1 MQGDLRVHSGGV
13 GGLRGRRLLSVHP
26 EAPEPEVAT
35 QHADTVATD
44 VVSASLLSPQL
55 RGLTVGI
62 VAVITLVAFEGMGVM
77 TAMPVAVRELN
88 GLGAYAWAF
97 NGYIVT
103 TLVAMVVSGQQCDA
117 IGPRRPLIAAIVLF
131 CIGAVIAGTAPSM
144 VVFVAG
150 RMVQGMGGGALI
162 VAVYV
167 VIGRVF
173 PDSLKP
179 RAFSALAAA
188 WVLPALIG
196 PVLAGFLADHV
207 SWRAVFLLVPFFAL
221 PPLLVLVPRLR
232 GHDGPIGDI
241 TPRVGHTRAAL
252 VAGLGLIA
260 LQSAS
265 ERRGWLGIALAAVGV
280 VILVPSAR
288 HLLPAGS
295 LRFARGLPTVISLR
309 GVIAG
314 AFFGAEAF
322 VPLALHDIRGVSTT
336 LAGMAIAIGSLAWT
350 VSSAVQGSSR
360 VHLSR
365 VMFLRIGTAL
375 AATCLATVPLSLVSV
390 LPPWL
395 AVVSWAIGAAGMGF
409 AFPSLSVLTLR
420 LSPPADQGANSAA
433 LQVSD
438 SMGSVVLLAAAGTVH
453 AAAVANGGATESTY
467 TLIWLSMA
475 VIMLVAMQL
484 SRRVAVRAA

>member
-1 MQGDLRVHSGGV
+1 MQGDLRIHSDRW
-13 GGLRGRRLLSVHP
+13 LPGRRLLTAHP
-26 EAPEPEVAT
+26 EVPEPELSTRPAES
-35 QHADTVATD
+35 
-44 VVSASLLSPQL
+44 SAHSGIDPALLSPQF

-62 VAVITLVAFEGMGVM
+62 ITVITLVAFEGIGVM

-117 IGPRRPLIAAIVLF
+117 IGPRRPLAAAIVLF
-131 CIGAVIAGTAPSM
+131 CAGAVIAGTAPSM
-144 VVFVAG
+144 IVFVAG
-150 RMVQGMGGGALI
+150 RMVQGLGGGALI

-167 VIGRVF
+167 VIGRAF

-196 PVLAGFLADHV
+196 PVAAGFLADHW

-221 PPLLVLVPRLR
+221 PPLLVLIPRLR
-232 GHDGPIGDI
+232 AHDGPLGDI
-241 TPRVGHTRAAL
+241 SNKVGHTRAAL
-252 VAGLGLIA
+252 AAGIGLIA

-265 ERRGWLGIALAAVGV
+265 ERRGLVGV
-280 VILVPSAR
+280 VFALIGIAILVPSAR

-295 LRFARGLPTVISLR
+295 LRFKRGLPTVIALR
-309 GVIAG
+309 GVMAG

-322 VPLALHDIRGVSTT
+322 IPLALHDIRGLSTT
-336 LAGMAIAIGSLAWT
+336 LAGMSIAIGSLAWT
-350 VSSAVQGSSR
+350 VSSSIQGSSR
-360 VHLSR
+360 VHVTR
-365 VMFLRIGTAL
+365 VMFLRLGTAL
-375 AATCLATVPLSLVSV
+375 TAVCLATLPLSLLAGV
-390 LPPWL
+390 PPWL
-395 AVVSWAIGAAGMGF
+395 AAVSWAIGAAGMGF
-409 AFPSLSVLTLR
+409 AFPSLSILTLR

-453 AAAVANGGATESTY
+453 AAAVANGGATAATY
-467 TLIWLSMA
+467 TTIWLAMA
-475 VIMLVAMQL
+475 AIMVVAMQL
-484 SRRVAVRAA
+484 SRRAVRTP

>member
-1 MQGDLRVHSGGV
+1 M
-13 GGLRGRRLLSVHP
+13 SV
-26 EAPEPEVAT
+26 
-35 QHADTVATD
+35 QDADTVASYT
-44 VVSASLLSPQL
+44 VAPTLLSPEL

-62 VAVITLVAFEGMGVM
+62 VAVITLVAFEGIGVM

-103 TLVAMVVSGQQCDA
+103 TLVAMVVSGQQCDLL
-117 IGPRRPLIAAIVLF
+117 GPRRPLIVAILLF
-131 CIGAVIAGTAPSM
+131 CVGAVIAGTAPSM

-150 RMVQGMGGGALI
+150 RMVQGLGGGALI

-179 RAFSALAAA
+179 RAFSALATA

-196 PVLAGFLADHV
+196 PVLAGYLADHV
-207 SWRAVFLLVPFFAL
+207 SWRVVFLLVPLFAL
-221 PPLLVLVPRLR
+221 PPLLVLIPRLR
-232 GHDGPIGDI
+232 GHDGPMGDI
-241 TPRVGHTRAAL
+241 TEKIGHTRAAL

-265 ERRGWLGIALAAVGV
+265 ERRGWFGLALALIGV
-280 VILVPSAR
+280 AILLPSTR

-336 LAGMAIAIGSLAWT
+336 LAGMAIAIGALAWT
-350 VSSAVQGSSR
+350 ASSAVQGSSR

-365 VMFLRIGTAL
+365 VRYLRIGAAL
-375 AATCLATVPLSLVSV
+375 AAICLATIPLSLWSG

-395 AVVSWAIGAAGMGF
+395 AVVSWAIGAAGMGL

-438 SMGSVVLLAAAGTVH
+438 SIGSVVLLAAAGTVH

-467 TLIWLSMA
+467 TLIWLSLA
-475 VIMLVAMQL
+475 VIMVA
-484 SRRVAVRAA
+484 A

>member
-1 MQGDLRVHSGGV
+1 MTRTAPPAKAERVSG
-13 GGLRGRRLLSVHP
+13 
-26 EAPEPEVAT
+26 
-35 QHADTVATD
+35 
-44 VVSASLLSPQL
+44 SLLSPEL

-62 VAVITLVAFEGMGVM
+62 VAVITLVAFEGIGVM
-77 TAMPVAVRELN
+77 TAMPVAVGDLN

-97 NGYIVT
+97 NGYIAA

-117 IGPRRPLIAAIVLF
+117 LGPRRPLTAAIGLF
-131 CIGAVIAGTAPSM
+131 CVGAVIAGTAPSM
-144 VVFVAG
+144 AVFVAG
-150 RMVQGMGGGALI
+150 RMIEGLGGGALI

-167 VIGRVF
+167 VIGRVY

-196 PVLAGFLADHV
+196 PVIAGLLADNL
-207 SWRAVFLLVPFFAL
+207 SWRLVFLVVPVFAL

-232 GHDGPIGDI
+232 SHDGPLGDI
-241 TPRVGHTRAAL
+241 TERVGHTRAAL
-252 VAGLGLIA
+252 AAGLGLVA

-265 ERRGWLGIALAAVGV
+265 ERRGWVGLVLAAIGFA
-280 VILVPSAR
+280 ILIPSAR
-288 HLLPAGS
+288 HLLPPGS

-309 GVIAG
+309 GLMAG

-322 VPLALHDIRGVSTT
+322 VPLALHDIRGVTTT
-336 LAGMAIAIGSLAWT
+336 LAGMTIAIGSLTWT
-350 VSSAVQGSSR
+350 VSSAIQGSSR

-365 VMFLRIGTAL
+365 VAFLRIGTGLTAV
-375 AATCLATVPLSLVSV
+375 CLVTVPLSMRPG
-390 LPPWL
+390 LPPWV
-395 AVVSWAIGAAGMGF
+395 AGISWAIGAAGMGL

-438 SMGSVVLLAAAGTVH
+438 SIGSVVLLAVAGAIH
-453 AAAVANGGATESTY
+453 AAAVANGGATALTY
-467 TLIWLSMA
+467 TAIWLSMA
-475 VIMLVAMQL
+475 AVMLVAMRL
-484 SRRVAVRAA
+484 SRRVVVRT